1 MWYYLNL
8 VKERLLSCRCPSR
21 NYEIDDDLCELLD
34 ILLCTHGEILKYIE
48 LKESESKWKIK
59 KW

>member
-8 VKERLLSCRCPSR
+8 VKERCSRR

-34 ILLCTHGEILKYIE
+34 ILVSTHGEILRYIE

>member
-8 VKERLLSCRCPSR
+8 VKERCSRCHR
-21 NYEIDDDLCELLD
+21 DYEIDDDLCELLD
-34 ILLCTHGEILKYIE
+34 ILVSTHDEILRYIE
-48 LKESESKWKIK
+48 LKESESKCKIK

>member
-8 VKERLLSCRCPSR
+8 VKERCMRASR
-21 NYEIDDDLCELLD
+21 RDYEIDDDLCELLD
-34 ILLCTHGEILKYIE
+34 ILVSTHDEILRYIE
-48 LKESESKWKIK
+48 LKESESKCKIK